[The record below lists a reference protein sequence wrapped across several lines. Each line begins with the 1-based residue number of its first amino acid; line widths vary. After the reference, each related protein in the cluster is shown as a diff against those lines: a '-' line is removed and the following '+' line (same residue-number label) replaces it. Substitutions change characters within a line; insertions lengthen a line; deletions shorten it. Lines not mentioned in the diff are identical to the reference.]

1 MNQKTKKEK
10 VLTAIN
16 REGRSVEELYF
27 ARGKLKI
34 LDELFDELSDKQ
46 KEYSIITAP
55 GNRYS
60 VDECWNGM
68 TATEK
73 KKSLVELLTLG

>member
-10 VLTAIN
+10 ALTVKN
-16 REGRSVEELYF
+16 REGRNVEELYF

-55 GNRYS
+55 GSRYS
-60 VDECWNGM
+60 FDEYWNGM
-68 TATEK
+68 TMTEK
-73 KKSLVELLTLG
+73 KKSLVELLNLG